1 MQYTVEISRRAQ
13 RELTKLQISDFQR
26 ISEVIKGLED
36 NPRPKGVRKLRGSIY
51 RVRIG
56 DWRIIYSVFDKD
68 KLVVIGKVV
77 RRSEDTYS
85 RVDEL
90 FEHLA

>member
-1 MQYTVEISRRAQ
+1 VQYTVEITRRAQ
-13 RELTKLQISDFQR
+13 RELTKLQMSDLQR

-51 RVRIG
+51 RIRVG

-68 KLVVIGKVV
+68 KLVVVGKVA
-77 RRSEDTYS
+77 RRSKDTYN

-90 FEHLA
+90 FEHLP

>member
-1 MQYTVEISRRAQ
+1 MQYTVEISHRAQ
-13 RELTKLQISDFQR
+13 RELTKLQMSDFQR
-26 ISEVIKGLED
+26 ISEAIKGLED
-36 NPRPKGVRKLRGSIY
+36 NPRLKGVRKLRGSIY

-56 DWRIIYSVFDKD
+56 GWRIIYSVFDKD
-68 KLVVIGKVV
+68 KLVVVGKVV
-77 RRSEDTYS
+77 RRSKDTYN

>member
-13 RELTKLQISDFQR
+13 RELTKFQMLDFQR
-26 ISEVIKGLED
+26 ILEVIKGLED
-36 NPRPKGVRKLRGSIY
+36 NPRPKGVRKLRGSTY

-56 DWRIIYSVFDKD
+56 GWRIIYSVFDKD
-68 KLVVIGKVV
+68 KLVVVGKVV
-77 RRSEDTYS
+77 RRSEDTYN

-90 FEHLA
+90 FEHLP

>member
-1 MQYTVEISRRAQ
+1 MQYTLEISRRAQ
-13 RELTKLQISDFQR
+13 RELAKLQMSDFQR
-26 ISEVIKGLED
+26 ISEVIKGLEN

-51 RVRIG
+51 RVRLD

-68 KLVVIGKVV
+68 KLVVVGKVV
-77 RRSEDTYS
+77 RRSEDTYN

-90 FEHLA
+90 FKHLP